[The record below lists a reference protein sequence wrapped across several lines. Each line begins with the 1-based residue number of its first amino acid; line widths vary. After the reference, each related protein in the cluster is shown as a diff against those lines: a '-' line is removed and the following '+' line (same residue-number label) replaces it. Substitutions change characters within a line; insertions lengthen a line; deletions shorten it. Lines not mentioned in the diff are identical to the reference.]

1 MFRKSKIK
9 SSLITVDDQ
18 PKAQVVAP
26 KKEIPAA
33 KEKVGFKFH
42 YIFYTNSGKE
52 TYFTLEYPL
61 MPFSLELSEHVFST
75 KGFHTFFT
83 RTF

>member
-1 MFRKSKIK
+1 MISFP
-9 SSLITVDDQ
+9 LAGPT
-18 PKAQVVAP
+18 
-26 KKEIPAA
+26 
-33 KEKVGFKFH
+33 VGFEFH

-52 TYFTLEYPL
+52 TYFRLEYPF
-61 MPFSLELSEHVFST
+61 MPFSLELSKHVFST

>member
-1 MFRKSKIK
+1 MAKACLAWFAITSSSKRRDTYK
-9 SSLITVDDQ
+9 LLM
-18 PKAQVVAP
+18 
-26 KKEIPAA
+26 
-33 KEKVGFKFH
+33 VGFEFH
-42 YIFYTNSGKE
+42 YIFYTKSGKE
-52 TYFTLEYPL
+52 THFTLEYPF